1 MVLRQLLP
9 APGERLGFHQ
19 LALVVRQ
26 EVGHRLAKVPG
37 PCVGLKPTVQF
48 HLPEPVPGDLAAE
61 AADAVHKLIN
71 QFTVAL
77 VEPLGLSEEAVDN
90 RHCLLDPFGVNDQA
104 ARLSDSVKQTAE
116 LMANL
121 LDDICDDGP
130 VLSSELTR
138 PIGISKAQIQRCIS
152 KLSPHLH
159 DEQLY
164 QVVEMFQAHGLL

>member
-1 MVLRQLLP
+1 MGATTRLLLP
-9 APGERLGFHQ
+9 SQPPTAASRADAAGCSQGSSLNHELEQ
-19 LALVVRQ
+19 LAD
-26 EVGHRLAKVPG
+26 GK
-37 PCVGLKPTVQF
+37 
-48 HLPEPVPGDLAAE
+48 AA
-61 AADAVHKLIN
+61 
-71 QFTVAL
+71 
-77 VEPLGLSEEAVDN
+77 G
-90 RHCLLDPFGVNDQA
+90 
-104 ARLSDSVKQTAE
+104 E

-152 KLSPHLH
+152 KLSPHLD